1 MATGQTATP
10 SRRTLRFG
18 LPLTIT
24 LFAAAG
30 VVSYFGIRPATNER
44 QPLGTSSQDSG
55 SDAQRSPVVSIE
67 LPYDE
72 PALPPGPHLAE
83 FQVACTACHSTRLA
97 LTQPPFPKAKW
108 NEVVHKMV
116 ATYGAPLSV
125 ADEAQVVDYLATI
138 RGK

>member
-1 MATGQTATP
+1 MATGQTTAP
-10 SRRTLRFG
+10 YRRTLRVG
-18 LPLTIT
+18 LLLTIA

-30 VVSYFGIRPATNER
+30 VISYFGIRPASNER
-44 QPLGTSSQDSG
+44 QPLGTPSQDSG
-55 SDAQRSPVVSIE
+55 AAAQRSPIVSID

-83 FQVACTACHSTRLA
+83 FQVACTVCHSTRLA

-108 NEVVHKMV
+108 GEVVHKMV

-125 ADEAQVVDYLATI
+125 ADEAQVVDYLAAI